1 MKETLVKAIAAIIC
15 VVIFC
20 VSISGAVESYVTA
33 EKDVAEYKASM
44 AQNSGSSNGGLMGGS
59 SDLGGST
66 GDLGGS
72 TGDLGGSTGDVA
84 GDAGDATG
92 DATGDAG
99 STGDAG
105 NAGNADAQKPAQL
118 TKADVIKLFNDE
130 TAKAAKGSYKLTR
143 TGKFVKAIDVGSL
156 TGAINTIITGV
167 DKNANLDSVV
177 GGFLGI
183 QKNPIVG
190 DIKNGKGEGFDGKYM
205 IKGMALTDADVVD
218 FAVNGNTYKVK
229 IKDCVTPN
237 ASSAIAHATNDY
249 ITFAEVNKSISD
261 SVGNAIKVVEGES
274 NAKYSNIIFTATIV
288 DGKMT
293 ALEYSYTLDAN
304 LKIKLAIPSTTGTGQ
319 ASITGKYTDIKY

>member
-1 MKETLVKAIAAIIC
+1 MKETLVKAIAAIVC

-84 GDAGDATG
+84 GDAGSTG

-99 STGDAG
+99 STGD
-105 NAGNADAQKPAQL
+105 AGNADAQKPAQL
-118 TKADVIKLFNDE
+118 TKADVIKFFNEE
-130 TAKAAKGSYKLTR
+130 TGKAAKGSYKLTR
-143 TGKFVKAIDVGSL
+143 GGKFVKNIDVGSL
-156 TGAINTIITGV
+156 TGALNTIITGV

-183 QKNPIVG
+183 KKDPITG
-190 DIKNGKGEGFDGKYM
+190 DVKAGKGEGFDGKYM
-205 IKGMALTDADVVD
+205 IKAMTLTEADVID
-218 FAVNGNTYKVK
+218 FAVSGNTYKIK
-229 IKDCVTPN
+229 IKDCTTPDAN
-237 ASSAIAHATNDY
+237 SAIAHATNDY
-249 ITFAEVNKSISD
+249 ITFAEVNKGISD
-261 SVGNAIKVVEGES
+261 SVGNAVKVVPEES
-274 NAKYSNIIFTATIV
+274 SAKYSNIIFTATVV
-288 DGKMT
+288 DGKIT
-293 ALEYSYTLDAN
+293 TLDYSYTLDAN
-304 LKIKLAIPSTTGTGQ
+304 LKIKLAIPSATGTGQ
-319 ASITGKYTDIKY
+319 AAITGKYTNIKY

>member
-84 GDAGDATG
+84 GDAGSTG

-118 TKADVIKLFNDE
+118 TKADVIKLFNAE
-130 TAKAAKGSYKLTR
+130 SAKAAKGSYKLTR
-143 TGKFVKAIDVGSL
+143 TGKFIKPIDVGSL
-156 TGAINTIITGV
+156 TSALNSIITGV

-183 QKNPIVG
+183 KKDPIKG
-190 DIKNGKGEGFDGKYM
+190 DVKNGKGEGFDAKYM
-205 IKGMALTDADVVD
+205 IKAMNLTEADVVD
-218 FAVNGNTYKVK
+218 FAVSGNTYKIKV
-229 IKDCVTPN
+229 KDCITPDAN
-237 ASSAIAHATNDY
+237 SAIAHATNDY
-249 ITFAEVNKSISD
+249 ITFAEVNKGISD
-261 SVGNAIKVVEGES
+261 SVGNAVKVVPEES
-274 NAKYSNIIFTATIV
+274 SAKYSNIIFTATIV

-304 LKIKLAIPSTTGTGQ
+304 LKIKLAIPSATGTGQ
-319 ASITGKYTDIKY
+319 ATISGKYADIKY